1 MIKIINV
8 VRDCRVAWSSFG
20 LWEPETPVQIRAV
33 PFLPAL
39 AQLAERWTVDPNVAG
54 SSPAGGISIYLFEI
68 IYFL

>member
-8 VRDCRVAWSSFG
+8 VWDCRVAWSSFG

-54 SSPAGGISIYLFEI
+54 SSPAGGISL
-68 IYFL
+68 L